1 MNSWR
6 VQRTLRPVMCDWHSL
21 ICLSSVLHSTSL
33 ILWLQTWI
41 NKASVHRVCS
51 HWPDMTDL
59 FALFFTPMPLKQPS
73 YSWDSWLWQQDLG
86 VNNRYRV
93 QMSKYNK
100 TKEQMDRLGQKIR
113 NACTLMPKNK
123 CDSLSI
129 TFFFF
134 FTSDKTGNIK
144 ILNRSPPQQ
153 SSLNDYRAAWRT
165 PLIIYVS
172 F

>member
-1 MNSWR
+1 
-6 VQRTLRPVMCDWHSL
+6 
-21 ICLSSVLHSTSL
+21 
-33 ILWLQTWI
+33 
-41 NKASVHRVCS
+41 
-51 HWPDMTDL
+51 MTDL
-59 FALFFTPMPLKQPS
+59 FALFFTPVPLKQPS
-73 YSWDSWLWQQDLG
+73 YSWDSWLWQQDSG

-172 F
+172 FLHLCHTPHKTAKPETALHLPVSLPIHLVFQR